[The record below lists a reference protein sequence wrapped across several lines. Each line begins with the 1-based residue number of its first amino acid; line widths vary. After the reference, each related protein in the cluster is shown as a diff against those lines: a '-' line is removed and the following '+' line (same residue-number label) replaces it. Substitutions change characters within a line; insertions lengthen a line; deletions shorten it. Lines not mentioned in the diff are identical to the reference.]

1 MQIAV
6 DDFGMGYSSLSYL
19 SRLPIDCLKI
29 DRAFVSQVH
38 RHRQDAAIAQTVI
51 SLAHSLGV
59 RVIAE
64 GIETVEQLEFLRMH
78 HCDQAQGYLFSPA
91 VHPEA
96 MAQLLVAGSIQPPAA
111 KFN

>member
-1 MQIAV
+1 MPARR
-6 DDFGMGYSSLSYL
+6 YL

-29 DRAFVSQVH
+29 DRTFVIQAH
-38 RHRQDAAIAQTVI
+38 RHGQDAAIAQTVI

-64 GIETVEQLEFLRMH
+64 GVEPVEQLEFLRMH
-78 HCDQAQGYLFSPA
+78 RCDQAQGYLFSPA
-91 VHPEA
+91 VDPEA
-96 MAQLLVAGSIQPPAA
+96 MAQLLAAGSIQPSNA

>member
-1 MQIAV
+1 MPTRR
-6 DDFGMGYSSLSYL
+6 YL

-29 DRAFVSQVH
+29 DRTFVSQAH
-38 RHRQDAAIAQTVI
+38 RHGQDAAIAQAVI

-64 GIETVEQLEFLRMH
+64 GVETVEQLEFLRMH
-78 HCDQAQGYLFSPA
+78 RCDQAQGYLFSPA
-91 VHPEA
+91 VHPGA
-96 MAQLLVAGSIQPPAA
+96 MAQLLAAGSIQPSAG

>member
-1 MQIAV
+1 MPTRR
-6 DDFGMGYSSLSYL
+6 YL

-29 DRAFVSQVH
+29 DRTFVSQAH
-38 RHRQDAAIAQTVI
+38 RHGQDAAIAQAVI

-64 GIETVEQLEFLRMH
+64 GVETVEQLEFLRMH
-78 HCDQAQGYLFSPA
+78 RCDQAQGTLFSPA
-91 VHPEA
+91 VHPGA
-96 MAQLLVAGSIQPPAA
+96 MAQLLAAGSIQPSAG